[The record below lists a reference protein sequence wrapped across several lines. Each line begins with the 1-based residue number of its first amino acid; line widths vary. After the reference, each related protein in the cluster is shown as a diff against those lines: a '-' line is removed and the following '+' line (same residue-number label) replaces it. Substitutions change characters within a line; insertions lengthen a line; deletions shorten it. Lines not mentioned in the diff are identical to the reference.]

1 MTRTTM
7 TWTLNS
13 IVCSRPIRA
22 RSGQVKAFGVSPV
35 VAGLVPATPLCASM
49 FGVVGTSPVTTPA
62 VIHRARN
69 PLEVR

>member
-49 FGVVGTSPVTTPA
+49 FGSSGQARSRRRRF
-62 VIHRARN
+62 IHRARN